1 MDENFEKNTQ
11 KEEDDN
17 FADVNYGREESK
29 EPEASKKE
37 KKRSKG
43 FIAGIA
49 LALVAVIAVVFLAK
63 TFIFSSK
70 ETGLSNMYN
79 SSIGIVK
86 GKKLYHA
93 SVDGTEF
100 AKTDIKTGE
109 KEVFKNSSVAFLA
122 EYKGKVYYY
131 DTAEKKYYRLNESG
145 DDVLIHDGMTLY
157 PQFSGNY
164 VYYITPDSTY
174 GGFVRRTP
182 ISGGDEEIVLNVNC
196 SYFTV
201 ESGNII
207 YYDPAIDDLLIVKMS
222 EAMKF
227 AKEADGEANESADIK
242 AVVLLEDTAASYVN
256 VKGRYVY
263 YSDAD
268 DSNKIKRLDM
278 SKGDIIEIGHG
289 IMGSYMNIYDDYI
302 YYVSPSDNRIYRC
315 NLDGSDI
322 RDLTGTNYARTAG
335 VSIYDG
341 YMVYYALVGY
351 YDDNM
356 QTQYNPVI
364 VVAKTDGTR
373 MCEIPGNGGADI
385 IDESENQG
393 GEETDTGETPDE
405 TTPDGATDEAPAT
418 AEG

>member
-1 MDENFEKNTQ
+1 MDENFEKETN
-11 KEEDDN
+11 KEEDN
-17 FADVNYGREESK
+17 FADVNYGKEEDTPS
-29 EPEASKKE
+29 EHE
-37 KKRSKG
+37 KKKKNVKSM
-43 FIAGIA
+43 ALGIA
-49 LALVAVIAVVFLAK
+49 AAFIAVIAAVFLAK
-63 TFIFSSK
+63 SFIFPAK
-70 ETGLSNMYN
+70 EAGISNMYN

-93 SVDGTEF
+93 SVDGSEF

-109 KEVFKNSSVAFLA
+109 KEIFKNSSVAFLA
-122 EYKGKVYYY
+122 EYKGKIFYY
-131 DTAEKKYYRLNESG
+131 DTAEEKYYRLNESG

-182 ISGGDEEIVLNVNC
+182 VSGGDEEIVLNVNC
-196 SYFTV
+196 SYFSV
-201 ESGNII
+201 ESGNVI
-207 YYDPAIDDLLIVKMS
+207 YYDPQIEDLLIVKMS
-222 EAMKF
+222 EAMKY
-227 AKEADGEANESADIK
+227 AKESEGEAKTSAEIK

-256 VKGRYVY
+256 VKGKYVY
-263 YSDAD
+263 YSDAE

-278 SKGDIIEIGHG
+278 SKGDITEIGHG
-289 IMGSYMNIYDDYI
+289 IMGSYMNVYGKYI

-322 RDLTGTNYARTAG
+322 RDLSGTNYARTAG

-351 YDDNM
+351 YDENM
-356 QTQYNPVI
+356 QTEYSPVI
-364 VVAKTDGTR
+364 VVADTNGKR

-385 IDESENQG
+385 IDGSEG
-393 GEETDTGETPDE
+393 SDEPD
-405 TTPDGATDEAPAT
+405 APAEDVP
-418 AEG
+418 AEDTPAVTEG